1 MLQEVVQEV
10 EEIARDIVGDIHTV
24 LPCKILQYDEKKN
37 LAKVKPIGEFLLH
50 DGDKMEFSEIEDV
63 PIIFPYIIAWDIGI
77 VFPIH
82 KGDEMLLLI
91 SEIELDEWRTGAK
104 SESPLKYDL
113 TSAIAIPAMI
123 KKPNGLHQRAV
134 EENALILKAKDA
146 EIVVA
151 YPKTGTEV
159 TAKVK
164 DKKIKI
170 SEDGIDLISS
180 AGIRLKGKVDIDG
193 NVNIKG
199 NLAIEGRVTAQGCNM
214 V

>member
-37 LAKVKPIGEFLLH
+37 LAKVKPIGEFLFH
-50 DGDKMEFSEIEDV
+50 DGEKMEFPEIEDV
-63 PIIFPYIIAWDIGI
+63 PVMFPYIIAWDIGI

-82 KGDEMLLLI
+82 KGDEMLLFI

-113 TSAIAIPAMI
+113 TSAIAIPALI

-134 EENALILKAKDA
+134 KENALILKAKDA

-151 YPKTGTEV
+151 YPKTGTEI

-170 SEDGIDLISS
+170 AEDGIDLISS
-180 AGIRLKGKVDIDG
+180 VGIRLKGKVVMDG
-193 NVNIKG
+193 DVTIKG
-199 NLAIEGRVTAQGCNM
+199 NVVIEGSVTAQGCNM

>member
-50 DGDKMEFSEIEDV
+50 DGDKMEFPEIEDV
-63 PIIFPYIIAWDIGI
+63 PIMFPYIIAWDIGI

-113 TSAIAIPAMI
+113 TSAIAMPALI

-134 EENALILKAKDA
+134 EENAIIFKAKDA

-151 YPKTGTEV
+151 YPKTGTEI

-164 DKKIKI
+164 DKKVKI
-170 SEDGIDLISS
+170 AEDGIDLISS

-199 NLAIEGRVTAQGCNM
+199 NLAIEGSVTAQGCNM